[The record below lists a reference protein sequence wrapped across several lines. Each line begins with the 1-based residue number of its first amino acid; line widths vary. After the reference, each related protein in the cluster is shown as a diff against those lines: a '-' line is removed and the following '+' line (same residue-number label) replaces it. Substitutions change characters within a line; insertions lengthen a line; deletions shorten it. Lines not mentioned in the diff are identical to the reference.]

1 MKKLLIYGLCMFS
14 FVLLLTGCQNNNR
27 SEDDLTDLQNNVDD
41 QLGDHFTYSRDELK
55 DALNYIHH
63 HLDDI
68 KDEEVAKK
76 IYEKAYYIEAVSKK
90 SNQKID
96 NEVTQYAIKA
106 KDYAKN
112 VYLANDNDRDNIIEK
127 GKDDLVDLKDKF
139 ETGMDSLID
148 QFSQFFKK

>member
-76 IYEKAYYIEAVSKK
+76 IYEKAYYIEAV
-90 SNQKID
+90 
-96 NEVTQYAIKA
+96 
-106 KDYAKN
+106 
-112 VYLANDNDRDNIIEK
+112 
-127 GKDDLVDLKDKF
+127 
-139 ETGMDSLID
+139 
-148 QFSQFFKK
+148 